1 MVLFIWYKVVLT
13 HDYIPGEAH
22 RGGVGMSLGR
32 CVVLNK
38 MMDGFQTK
46 TEFEERAAERLR
58 ADDGWIS
65 QLHRLATAHRAHST
79 TPQSWGEEIKS
90 FGSNNHKHAEK

>member
-1 MVLFIWYKVVLT
+1 MT
-13 HDYIPGEAH
+13 
-22 RGGVGMSLGR
+22 GMSFCQSVTLK
-32 CVVLNK
+32 N

-65 QLHRLATAHRAHST
+65 QLHCLATAHSAHST
-79 TPQSWGEEIKS
+79 THHATPQK
-90 FGSNNHKHAEK
+90 K

>member
-1 MVLFIWYKVVLT
+1 MLK
-13 HDYIPGEAH
+13 
-22 RGGVGMSLGR
+22 
-32 CVVLNK
+32 N

-65 QLHRLATAHRAHST
+65 QLHCLATAHSAHST
-79 TPQSWGEEIKS
+79 TQHATPQKKNREEITS
-90 FGSNNHKHAEK
+90 FGRKHPSSSTHTQTHRLQNDLT

>member
-1 MVLFIWYKVVLT
+1 MT
-13 HDYIPGEAH
+13 
-22 RGGVGMSLGR
+22 GMSFCQSVMLK
-32 CVVLNK
+32 N

-65 QLHRLATAHRAHST
+65 QLHCTQCSQHNTSCHPTKKIEKKSPVLAGNTPPPPHTRKHTTYKMTSHRL
-79 TPQSWGEEIKS
+79 
-90 FGSNNHKHAEK
+90 F